1 LIPSRKVIKPPRLN
15 DGDTLGVVAP
25 ASAPANPKNIDLA
38 MGALAKLGF
47 KAKPATNLRKRLGFL
62 AGSDRERAQDLMEM
76 FADKAVKGIICFR
89 GGYGAARL
97 LPLLD
102 YRAIQQNPKVFIGYS
117 DITSLH
123 AAFLA
128 KANLVSFHG
137 PMLNSDF
144 LKDNVPDFTLQ
155 SFLRTLMQPSA
166 PGSVCQNYKKKTVRV
181 LSPGSVSGPLV
192 GGNISILCASLGT
205 PYQPSLKGAI
215 LFLEDLNEEPYRFD
229 RMLTQLLNAGLLQ
242 QVAGV
247 AVGINKNCKDPKAKN
262 STEYRQTL
270 EDVLKE
276 RLLPLSIPIVAGL
289 PFGHVRHNAT
299 LPVGVLAKLDG
310 EKGDLLISEPAVL

>member
-1 LIPSRKVIKPPRLN
+1 MPIKPARLKH
-15 DGDTLGVVAP
+15 GDTLGVVAP

-38 MGALAKLGF
+38 LAALTRLGF
-47 KAKPATNLRKRLGFL
+47 NPKPAANLRKRFGFL
-62 AGSDRERAQDLMEM
+62 AGTDRERADDIMEM
-76 FADKAVKGIICFR
+76 FADQTVKGILCFR

-102 YRAIQQNPKVFIGYS
+102 YHTILKNPKIFIGYS

-123 AAFLA
+123 GAFLA

-144 LKDNVPDFTLQ
+144 IKDTIPGFTLQ

-166 PGSVCQNYKKKTVRV
+166 PGSIRQGYQKKTVRV
-181 LSPGSVSGPLV
+181 LSPGNASGPLV
-192 GGNISILCASLGT
+192 GGNISILCASLAT

-242 QVAGV
+242 LVAGV
-247 AVGINKNCKDPKAKN
+247 AIGINKNCQDPKAKKCA
-262 STEYRQTL
+262 EYRQTL

-276 RLLPLSIPIVAGL
+276 RLLPLKIPIVTGL

-299 LPVGVLAKLDG
+299 LPVGATVQLDG
-310 EKGDLLISEPAVL
+310 TQGDLSVIEAAVR